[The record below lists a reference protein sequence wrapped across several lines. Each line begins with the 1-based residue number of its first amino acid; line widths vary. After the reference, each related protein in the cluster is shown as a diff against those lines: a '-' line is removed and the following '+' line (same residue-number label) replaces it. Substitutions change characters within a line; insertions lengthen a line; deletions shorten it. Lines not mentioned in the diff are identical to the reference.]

1 MQRPSAEGE
10 TCRNLGLE
18 TINGRS
24 TIKHELS
31 CYGEICRLWIDRTL
45 HALVKRETVWNS
57 TELRNISEGP
67 QQPSL
72 FEIPDGSSL
81 ENIDGIIQPSYPQ

>member
-1 MQRPSAEGE
+1 MCPGCFLVNVNDVKNS
-10 TCRNLGLE
+10 LLK
-18 TINGRS
+18 
-24 TIKHELS
+24 IKVFRYELS